1 MNLLL
6 NSKWLR
12 LSICLAASSTGAQGV
27 NVISFNAIA
36 AANGGM
42 LSSDTAGAISVNHWN
57 NTPSGQTNPSDPI
70 AGSLGAETIIDSN
83 GNVLP
88 TMTLTFSG
96 FGISN
101 NVGGTTG
108 NERMFQSE
116 WDPYNNSTATT
127 DMALVVSNVP
137 YSLYDVYYYVQ
148 DADNVENRGGNVTAN
163 GITESITMFNFPA
176 DIPGGNSTYVE
187 ADNQFSW
194 NATTTRGTYLRI
206 QSVSGSTLN
215 LDISA
220 QNPGAPR
227 LRFSGFQIVQ
237 IPEPAPLSLGALAM
251 LGFLR
256 RKR

>member
-1 MNLLL
+1 MKLSP
-6 NSKWLR
+6 NSKSLH
-12 LSICLAASSTGAQGV
+12 LFMCLAMSSAGASGA

-36 AANGGM
+36 APNGGLM
-42 LSSDTAGAISVNHWN
+42 SSNTAGAISVNHWN
-57 NTPSGQTNPSDPI
+57 NMPSGQVSPSDPI
-70 AGSLGAETIIDSN
+70 AGSLGAGTIIDSH
-83 GNVLP
+83 GNVISA
-88 TMTLTFSG
+88 MSLTFYG

-101 NVGGTTG
+101 NAGGATG
-108 NERMFQSE
+108 SEWMFQSE
-116 WDPYNNSTATT
+116 WDPYDNSTATT

-137 YSLYDVYYYVQ
+137 YALYDVYYYVQ
-148 DADNVENRGGNVTAN
+148 DADNVADRGGNVTAN

-176 DIPGGNSTYVE
+176 DIPGGIAAYVE

-206 QSVSGSTLN
+206 QNVYGSTLN
-215 LDISA
+215 IGISA

-227 LRFSGFQIVQ
+227 LRFAGFQIVQ
-237 IPEPAPLSLGALAM
+237 VPEPTTLSLGVLTM